1 MTTPAKALEP
11 FIDAIAD
18 RVIERLHGPR
28 VTTVKETAVKLSCS
42 TDHVYHLISEGQLK
56 AVDIKIGDG
65 NRVLRITTE
74 DFERYL
80 ERRRRAA

>member
-1 MTTPAKALEP
+1 MSTTTKALEP

-28 VTTVKETAVKLSCS
+28 VMTVKETAVKLACS
-42 TDHVYHLISEGQLK
+42 TDHVYHLISENQLK

-65 NRVLRITTE
+65 NKVLRITTE

-80 ERRRRAA
+80 ELKRRAA